1 MPTSPDPDQLSC
13 RRLHSWACL
22 LPLPCPPP
30 GQTATCLGVK
40 RPHMPPREQPP
51 VPGNQPPPGVGGR
64 GASSGQVAGGTP
76 GEPTTSG
83 ACPCSVGHL
92 STKQLAVPLPRGPL
106 PKAVQTPGVC
116 TYLLGLDTLPNTH
129 PRKTTQHSDGGTP
142 RPTRLSNSPEAA
154 EPVSSAPSN
163 PIASS
168 CPRDREPWRGGPVR
182 SLLRP
187 HRPAEP
193 GRGASSKPKGFCLG

>member
-1 MPTSPDPDQLSC
+1 MPTSPHPDQLSC
-13 RRLHSWACL
+13 QHLHSWARL

-40 RPHMPPREQPP
+40 RPHTPPGEQRP

-64 GASSGQVAGGTP
+64 GASSGQVGAWGTP

-83 ACPCSVGHL
+83 ACPRSVGHL
-92 STKQLAVPLPRGPL
+92 STKLLAAPLPRGPL

-116 TYLLGLDTLPNTH
+116 TYLLGPDTIPNTH
-129 PRKTTQHSDGGTP
+129 PRKIPQHSDGGTP

-154 EPVSSAPSN
+154 EPVSSVPS
-163 PIASS
+163 ILCQLL
-168 CPRDREPWRGGPVR
+168 CPGPRALEGGPVR
-182 SLLRP
+182 SLS
-187 HRPAEP
+187 HTEP
-193 GRGASSKPKGFCLG
+193 GGGPSSKPKGFCLG